1 VNTEAH
7 ANGREPVLELRALS
21 KSFGGLRAVRDVT
34 LKIMPGDRKAIIG
47 PNGAGKTTLFNLIT
61 GIFPATSGQV
71 VLFGQDVTRWP
82 SHRRTALGMARTF
95 QITSLFPKLT
105 VLDNVLLAIQGL
117 RRSKFVMWRFLS
129 SYRDFYDRAHGLLE
143 RARFLD
149 RKDTEVRYLS
159 HGEQRQLEIILG
171 LASDPKILLLD
182 EPAAGLSSGES
193 SEMIRFLAH
202 LDRNLAI
209 LLIEHDMDVVFDVA
223 EHISVLHFGEILEAG
238 AALLGRNG
246 VGKTTLVNSIV
257 GFNRPRRGKVLF
269 KGTDITEVSSFETVR
284 SGMGL
289 VPQGRRVFPTL
300 SVEENLMV
308 AERSV
313 DRRGWNMERVY
324 ALFPRLRERRSQRA
338 RTLSGGEQQMLAI
351 GRGLMTNPDCL
362 IMDEPSEGLAPIIIQ
377 GLWQA
382 IARLKEE
389 GHSILLV
396 EQNASLALQLVDYVH
411 VMSKGQVVYSARPE
425 ELRANDEIKSRY
437 LGI

>member
-1 VNTEAH
+1 MNIETH

-117 RRSKFVMWRFLS
+117 RPSKFVMWRFLS

-238 AALLGRNG
+238 AAEQ
-246 VGKTTLVNSIV
+246 I
-257 GFNRPRRGKVLF
+257 
-269 KGTDITEVSSFETVR
+269 
-284 SGMGL
+284 
-289 VPQGRRVFPTL
+289 
-300 SVEENLMV
+300 
-308 AERSV
+308 
-313 DRRGWNMERVY
+313 
-324 ALFPRLRERRSQRA
+324 RRS
-338 RTLSGGEQQMLAI
+338 EKVQQ
-351 GRGLMTNPDCL
+351 
-362 IMDEPSEGLAPIIIQ
+362 
-377 GLWQA
+377 
-382 IARLKEE
+382 
-389 GHSILLV
+389 V
-396 EQNASLALQLVDYVH
+396 
-411 VMSKGQVVYSARPE
+411 
-425 ELRANDEIKSRY
+425 Y
-437 LGI
+437 LGTA

>member
-1 VNTEAH
+1 MNTEAH

-149 RKDTEVRYLS
+149 RKDIEVRYLS

-238 AALLGRNG
+238 AAEQ
-246 VGKTTLVNSIV
+246 I
-257 GFNRPRRGKVLF
+257 
-269 KGTDITEVSSFETVR
+269 
-284 SGMGL
+284 
-289 VPQGRRVFPTL
+289 
-300 SVEENLMV
+300 
-308 AERSV
+308 
-313 DRRGWNMERVY
+313 
-324 ALFPRLRERRSQRA
+324 RRS
-338 RTLSGGEQQMLAI
+338 EKVQQI
-351 GRGLMTNPDCL
+351 
-362 IMDEPSEGLAPIIIQ
+362 
-377 GLWQA
+377 
-382 IARLKEE
+382 
-389 GHSILLV
+389 
-396 EQNASLALQLVDYVH
+396 
-411 VMSKGQVVYSARPE
+411 
-425 ELRANDEIKSRY
+425 Y
-437 LGI
+437 LGTA

>member
-1 VNTEAH
+1 MQAH

-149 RKDTEVRYLS
+149 RKDTEVRYPS

-193 SEMIRFLAH
+193 SEMIRFLAR

-223 EHISVLHFGEILEAG
+223 EHISVLHFGEVLEAG
-238 AALLGRNG
+238 AAEQ
-246 VGKTTLVNSIV
+246 I
-257 GFNRPRRGKVLF
+257 
-269 KGTDITEVSSFETVR
+269 
-284 SGMGL
+284 
-289 VPQGRRVFPTL
+289 
-300 SVEENLMV
+300 
-308 AERSV
+308 
-313 DRRGWNMERVY
+313 
-324 ALFPRLRERRSQRA
+324 RRS
-338 RTLSGGEQQMLAI
+338 EKVQQ
-351 GRGLMTNPDCL
+351 
-362 IMDEPSEGLAPIIIQ
+362 
-377 GLWQA
+377 
-382 IARLKEE
+382 
-389 GHSILLV
+389 V
-396 EQNASLALQLVDYVH
+396 
-411 VMSKGQVVYSARPE
+411 
-425 ELRANDEIKSRY
+425 Y
-437 LGI
+437 LGTA

>member
-1 VNTEAH
+1 MNSEAH
-7 ANGREPVLELRALS
+7 ANGCEPVLELRALS

-117 RRSKFVMWRFLS
+117 RPSKFVMWRFLS

-223 EHISVLHFGEILEAG
+223 EHISVLHFGEVLEAG
-238 AALLGRNG
+238 AAEQ
-246 VGKTTLVNSIV
+246 I
-257 GFNRPRRGKVLF
+257 
-269 KGTDITEVSSFETVR
+269 
-284 SGMGL
+284 
-289 VPQGRRVFPTL
+289 
-300 SVEENLMV
+300 
-308 AERSV
+308 
-313 DRRGWNMERVY
+313 
-324 ALFPRLRERRSQRA
+324 RRS
-338 RTLSGGEQQMLAI
+338 EKVQQ
-351 GRGLMTNPDCL
+351 
-362 IMDEPSEGLAPIIIQ
+362 
-377 GLWQA
+377 
-382 IARLKEE
+382 
-389 GHSILLV
+389 V
-396 EQNASLALQLVDYVH
+396 
-411 VMSKGQVVYSARPE
+411 
-425 ELRANDEIKSRY
+425 Y
-437 LGI
+437 LGTA